1 MTRRGTPESR
11 PFPDEAYYNVIVFST
26 EPRRLG
32 PLLLLVAFLLGAAL
46 PDAARQTRPALRA
59 QPSQQQGT
67 ASPNSASSA
76 STEIIVH
83 NQASPDEVKAQQ
95 DLVEMTRRL
104 KNATWWLVAVGV
116 LQGVVFLITLLA
128 IKRQGDITSTQLR
141 PWIAA
146 EGVWLEFPQNFLK
159 NLPIVLASSEG
170 KSIIPFL
177 KIKTTN
183 TGETVAMRVA
193 IPPAIAIAV
202 DVRIPDINPNERD
215 VQKLNENASRI
226 NEANERAR
234 RAALE
239 KAKLEFR
246 KTYGEL
252 PTMPGGWLFFPKQ
265 TRSDPMVAL
274 GDFGEQ
280 RNRTGN
286 FEIYLV
292 GAVNYESPLAR
303 GKFCQTGFVYQLVK
317 RTSRDSV
324 EKIFAS
330 MPTGGEALEFEA
342 AWYSIWAK

>member
-1 MTRRGTPESR
+1 
-11 PFPDEAYYNVIVFST
+11 
-26 EPRRLG
+26 
-32 PLLLLVAFLLGAAL
+32 
-46 PDAARQTRPALRA
+46 
-59 QPSQQQGT
+59 
-67 ASPNSASSA
+67 
-76 STEIIVH
+76 
-83 NQASPDEVKAQQ
+83 
-95 DLVEMTRRL
+95 MTRRL

-146 EGVWLEFPQNFLK
+146 EGVSLEFPQDFLK
-159 NLPIVLASSEG
+159 NLPIVLASSAG

-183 TGETVAMRVA
+183 TGKTVAMRVA
-193 IPPAIAIAV
+193 IPPAIALAV
-202 DVRIPDINPNERD
+202 DVRIPDIIPNERD
-215 VQKLNENASRI
+215 VQKLNENAGRI

-246 KTYGEL
+246 KTYGVL
-252 PTMPGGWLFFPKQ
+252 PTMWLFFPKQ

-280 RNRTGN
+280 GNRAGN

-303 GKFCQTGFVYQLVK
+303 GKFCQTGFVYELVK

-324 EKIFAS
+324 EKIFARV
-330 MPTGGEALEFEA
+330 PTGGEALEFEDV
-342 AWYSIWAK
+342 WYSIWAK